1 MEVLK
6 GSRKGEFVTSD
17 GRQICTPQVFPCS
30 DLRQRQIESRAA
42 QYSVHQLM
50 DGTLINLYFHAGTW
64 RLGSARASDL
74 TDLAYSTTATFGQLF
89 DEVLTKYPDFGYA
102 KLDQTRTYTIGFSH
116 PAMHSTTTE
125 MRAWTYYDDIGIP
138 KPEMTPL
145 ERPARFEAL
154 RNQCR
159 NTPYTHESGLFG
171 YVLVPS
177 TIDAKCRTSY
187 VIQTRLWKLISACQN
202 HQIPISAVHSYSKRD
217 FMIARTVVA
226 FHELGK
232 TSRDASKLRIAKC
245 MPGLA
250 AEVAA
255 FEQRIA
261 AADGNDSDPWV
272 ANVLTSAR
280 PLSAAEV
287 RDRLLT
293 SANLPFLAV
302 MLATDRVASL
312 AQGLDA
318 VSL

>member
-1 MEVLK
+1 
-6 GSRKGEFVTSD
+6 
-17 GRQICTPQVFPCS
+17 VFPCS
-30 DLRQRQIESRAA
+30 DLRLKQIESKAA
-42 QYSVHQLM
+42 QYNVHQLM
-50 DGTLINLYFHAGTW
+50 DGTLINLYHHAGTW

-89 DEVLTKYPDFGYA
+89 DEVLGAYPDFGYER
-102 KLDQTRTYTIGFSH
+102 LDKTRTYTIGFSH

-125 MRAWTYYDDIGIP
+125 MRAWTYYDEIGIP

-145 ERPARFEAL
+145 ERPARLQAL
-154 RNQCR
+154 VKQCR
-159 NTPYTHESGLFG
+159 TTPYTHESNLLG
-171 YVLVPS
+171 YVLVPN
-177 TIDAKCRTSY
+177 TVDAKCRTSY
-187 VIQTRLWKLISACQN
+187 VIQTRLWKLISSCQN
-202 HQIPISAVHSYSKRD
+202 HQIPISSVHIYSKRD
-217 FMIARTVVA
+217 FMIARTLVA

-232 TSRDASKLRIAKC
+232 TSRDAAKLRIAKC

-272 ANVLTSAR
+272 ANVLTSVK
-280 PLSAAEV
+280 PLTPAET

-302 MLATDRVASL
+302 MLATDRVAAL

-318 VSL
+318 LAV